1 MRDWVGGSSHNLVN
15 GAGSRGGERL
25 GLAGSPSHPSSPPKA
40 PSQGVSRQDQTDTY
54 HQDDP
59 SAVQTPSRGP
69 HHQQQHLRD
78 MSGAEGATPTTSR
91 PAVREGAEAEP
102 SSPPRDAVD
111 RVTESL
117 RGGLGHAKPFA
128 VWQLLD
134 GEWHRLDP
142 DAGVWIRAAGGP
154 MAEHPSPTWRPPPRS
169 PRESTTTS
177 LRPPPTTDHYGSR
190 SESRSY
196 GAPSPGSMG
205 IAAGRGTSPRP
216 SMAAEDPQARQ
227 EVIANRE
234 ESVRVASI
242 AAAVAAA
249 PVAAGV
255 VMQMWQHMQQHLTSF
270 TAQLQMQQ
278 LQQQAYN
285 GPPGSAPPSPSPFTP
300 AAAATG
306 GAMMSLPSATATP
319 PGGGFDRGG
328 GTVMTLPSGLPF
340 SVDPWTWQRPQQQQ
354 LQRPASPATMD
365 GSSLKAASSGSIQYF
380 GGAGGEVYCCIQGKW
395 FQVKPA
401 GQVTVIPSVAQD
413 NNKDPVVRSID
424 LTDQQHVTGSMS
436 DEAAAYDEA

>member
-1 MRDWVGGSSHNLVN
+1 MSHEEQSDVRPGPS
-15 GAGSRGGERL
+15 GA
-25 GLAGSPSHPSSPPKA
+25 
-40 PSQGVSRQDQTDTY
+40 
-54 HQDDP
+54 
-59 SAVQTPSRGP
+59 QTPSR
-69 HHQQQHLRD
+69 QQQ
-78 MSGAEGATPTTSR
+78 SNVNVGGVEGTPTASR
-91 PAVREGAEAEP
+91 PAAASWGVGGAEDGAEAD
-102 SSPPRDAVD
+102 SSPPRNVVAA
-111 RVTESL
+111 ESL
-117 RGGLGHAKPFA
+117 RGGHGHAKPFA

-142 DAGVWIRAAGGP
+142 DAGIWVRAAGGP
-154 MAEHPSPTWRPPPRS
+154 MAEHPSPTRRPPPRS

-196 GAPSPGSMG
+196 GVPLPGSMG

-216 SMAAEDPQARQ
+216 SMAAEDPQAHQ

-255 VMQMWQHMQQHLTSF
+255 VMQMWQHMQQHLSSF
-270 TAQLQMQQ
+270 TAKLQQQQMQQ
-278 LQQQAYN
+278 LQQQAHN

-300 AAAATG
+300 AVATG
-306 GAMMSLPSATATP
+306 GVMMALPSATATP

-354 LQRPASPATMD
+354 LLRPSSPATMD

-401 GQVTVIPSVAQD
+401 GQATVIPSVTRD
-413 NNKDPVVRSID
+413 NNKDSVIRSID
-424 LTDQQHVTGSMS
+424 LVDPQQVTGSVS
-436 DEAAAYDEA
+436 DEAVAYDEA